1 MCSGCG
7 TEFPTRNRLENH
19 INRKGGGEEPK
30 CPGKV
35 SGARLIY
42 PCKLCGKLFT
52 RKDNLR
58 SHLRTYTVQ
67 DVSDKYGNKSQ
78 KRSHGVSSCTDC
90 TICGKS
96 FGGSSLLVLH
106 SLTHKSQK
114 HDLENVQQSSKLHR
128 CKRCGK
134 VFTFLSTLKQHEHSC
149 KTLQNEAE
157 ASKQIKTSYNCTK
170 CASVFNSQLQLTGHS
185 RVHSVLAKPHK
196 CPICDGRFLNPAQ
209 LRLHLVSH
217 ESGNLFKNKNGENS
231 FTCTKCDIS
240 FGNSHNL
247 GRHLW
252 YSHCERMDSNVA
264 ENNSYNLNT
273 IRNEESQPVCEAT
286 HNDDGCNRK
295 PDDVLCK
302 IEIKVEPSDLID
314 DAHATNAEDSIS
326 DEGVKHTIKIK
337 EEPCD

>member
-19 INRKGGGEEPK
+19 INRKGGEKEPK

-67 DVSDKYGNKSQ
+67 DVSDKNCSKSQ
-78 KRSHGVSSCTDC
+78 KRSHGVSSCPDC

-106 SLTHKSQK
+106 SLTHKSQE
-114 HDLENVQQSSKLHR
+114 HDLGNMQQSSKMHR

-134 VFTFLSTLKQHEHSC
+134 VFTFLSTLRQHEQSC
-149 KTLQNEAE
+149 KTLQNETE
-157 ASKQIKTSYNCTK
+157 PSKQYKTSYNCTK
-170 CASVFNSQLQLTGHS
+170 CSSVFNSQLQLTGHS

-217 ESGNLFKNKNGENS
+217 ESRNLFKNCNDKNIFN
-231 FTCTKCDIS
+231 CTKCDIS

-252 YSHCERMDSNVA
+252 YSHCEQVDSNVA
-264 ENNSYNLNT
+264 ENSSYYST
-273 IRNEESQPVCEAT
+273 SARNEESQPVCKVT
-286 HNDDGCNRK
+286 NNDDGCNRK

-302 IEIKVEPSDLID
+302 IEIKVEPSDLL
-314 DAHATNAEDSIS
+314 DAAHVTTAEESIS
-326 DEGVKHTIKIK
+326 VEGIENTIEIK